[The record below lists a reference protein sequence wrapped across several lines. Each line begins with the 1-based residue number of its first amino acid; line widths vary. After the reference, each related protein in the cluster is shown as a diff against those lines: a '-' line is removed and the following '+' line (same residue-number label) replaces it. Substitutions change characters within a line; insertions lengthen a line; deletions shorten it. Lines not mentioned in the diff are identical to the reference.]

1 VSPTRPGSA
10 RRRRPWQ
17 RPVRL
22 AAEGLAVA
30 FDGTTVLAGT
40 DLQVRAGRCLAVV
53 GHNGAGKSTL
63 LRVLAG
69 ELPATAG
76 TVAID
81 GVPHGPDELRTSAQ
95 VAASVDDPSTAPPA
109 GAAGAEPASVRERVT
124 TAVHRRGG
132 HGSAADEVLADL
144 GLSDHTAARTDQLSS
159 GLRQR
164 AQLACALVAGADV
177 VLLDDPTAFLDA
189 RTAVQVAERVAT
201 ALRGGAAVVLAT
213 HDHDL
218 VGALADEMLVLED
231 GRVVS
236 RGRPRAR

>member
-1 VSPTRPGSA
+1 VSRSRPGSA
-10 RRRRPWQ
+10 RRRWPWRRPA
-17 RPVRL
+17 RL
-22 AAEGLAVA
+22 AARGLEVV
-30 FDGTTVLAGT
+30 FDDATVLAGL
-40 DLQVRAGRCLAVV
+40 DLEVRAGRCLAVV

-69 ELPATAG
+69 KLHAAAG

-81 GVPHGPDELRTSAQ
+81 GTVHGADELRASAQ

-109 GAAGAEPASVRERVT
+109 GTAGAEPASVHERVT
-124 TAVHRRGG
+124 AAVLRRGG
-132 HGSAADEVLADL
+132 PDSAADEVLADL
-144 GLSDHTAARTDQLSS
+144 GLSDHTEARADQLSS

-201 ALRGGAAVVLAT
+201 ALRRGAAVVLAT
-213 HDHDL
+213 HDHGL
-218 VGALADEMLVLED
+218 VAALADEVLVLED
-231 GRVVS
+231 GRVVG
-236 RGRPRAR
+236 RGRPGGG